1 MKKLTPVKKLRP
13 AFTIIEILISVIIIT
28 LAILPVLKIH
38 TSNHEQLVYIS
49 ERNKRSLEDSLYV
62 SRDILT
68 HHKEN
73 KTAYD
78 VLSKFFR
85 INEDKS
91 REILKQT
98 HRDIFIPEAIK
109 LLSLQEQGGPAAK
122 VNEIMLKEKHSS
134 TYFHFTLEGL

>member
-1 MKKLTPVKKLRP
+1 MKKLRP
-13 AFTIIEILISVIIIT
+13 AFTIIEILISVIINT
-28 LAILPVLKIH
+28 LAILTVLKIH

-49 ERNKRSLEDSLYV
+49 ERNKRSLEDSLYL
-62 SRDILT
+62 SRNTLS
-68 HHKEN
+68 HHKED

-78 VLSKFFR
+78 LLSNFFR
-85 INEDKS
+85 ISEDKS

-134 TYFHFTLEGL
+134 TYFHYTLEGL